1 MGWCRAVICFC
12 VGGGCSKRLDR
23 GWGGARGGTCDSEF
37 GRSPCV
43 FPPLPVPHHRKPSRI
58 PFPATLL
65 CALPRAR
72 ARWCRLRTWIPAAPD
87 GPGGIVGVLL
97 GSLAREGTGSLR
109 PAATHLKGRGK
120 PGQKPAAGGG
130 CSWVRVLDR
139 GGGKGFS
146 VLGQPTWLS
155 LATLP
160 GNLSPKELAWRL
172 KPSATMSA
180 LREGWREREG

>member
-1 MGWCRAVICFC
+1 M
-12 VGGGCSKRLDR
+12 
-23 GWGGARGGTCDSEF
+23 
-37 GRSPCV
+37 
-43 FPPLPVPHHRKPSRI
+43 
-58 PFPATLL
+58 
-65 CALPRAR
+65 
-72 ARWCRLRTWIPAAPD
+72 
-87 GPGGIVGVLL
+87 GVLL

-130 CSWVRVLDR
+130 CSWVPVLDR
-139 GGGKGFS
+139 GGGGKGFS

-155 LATLP
+155 LAMLP